1 MLKQNVMN
9 MKRILVP
16 VDFSKEAECAAKV
29 AASIA
34 RKTGAEIYLL
44 HMLEL
49 PVATIDPAEMT
60 SVSSEPQTIYFM
72 KMAREKFQKF
82 EQLPFFRGIKVV
94 ENIQFHHAF
103 AGIIEES
110 KRQKIDLIV
119 MGSQGASGLKE
130 MFIGSNTEKVVRR
143 SEVPVLVIKQG
154 TDDFKVEDIVFGS
167 DFSLENKKSFQ
178 RVIDFAKIFG
188 ARIHLLY
195 VNTIHNF
202 NTTKEVEKRMEEFV
216 ADFDMPTFTKN
227 IYNDI
232 SIENGILTFAREMEA
247 DLIAL
252 NTHGRSGLS
261 QLFNGSIGQELT
273 NHALRPV
280 ITFKI

>member
-1 MLKQNVMN
+1 

-16 VDFSKEAECAAKV
+16 VDFSKEAESAARV

-34 RKTGAEIYLL
+34 KKTGSEIFLV

-49 PVATIDPAEMT
+49 PVTTIDPAEMNT
-60 SVSSEPQTIYFM
+60 MSSEPQIIYFM
-72 KMAREKFQKF
+72 KLAHQKF
-82 EQLPFFRGIKVV
+82 EKFKKLPFFKGLTVV
-94 ENIQFHHAF
+94 ETIQFQHAF
-103 AGIIEES
+103 SGIINES
-110 KRQKIDLIV
+110 EKNNIDLIV
-119 MGSQGASGLKE
+119 MGSQGASGLQE

-143 SEVPVLVIKQG
+143 SNVPVLVIK
-154 TDDFKVEDIVFGS
+154 TSVKDFVVKDIIFAS
-167 DFSLENKKSFQ
+167 DFNNESKSTFH
-178 RVIDFAKIFG
+178 RVINFAELFDAK
-188 ARIHLLY
+188 IHLLY
-195 VNTIHNF
+195 INTIHNF
-202 NTTKEVEKRMEEFV
+202 NTTKNIESRIARFMEDFEFSNY
-216 ADFDMPTFTKN
+216 TKN

-232 SIENGILTFAREMEA
+232 SIEKGILSFARDIDA

-261 QLFNGSIGQELT
+261 QLFNGSVGQELA

>member
-1 MLKQNVMN
+1 

-34 RKTGAEIYLL
+34 KRTGSEIYLV

-49 PVATIDPAEMT
+49 PVTTIDPAEMNT
-60 SVSSEPQTIYFM
+60 IGSEPQIIYFM
-72 KMAREKFQKF
+72 KLAHDKFDKF
-82 EQLPFFRGIKVV
+82 KQLPFFKGLRVI
-94 ENIQFHHAF
+94 ESIQFQHAF
-103 AGIIEES
+103 SGIISES
-110 KRQKIDLIV
+110 EKNMIDLIV
-119 MGSQGASGLKE
+119 MGSQGASGLQE

-143 SEVPVLVIKQG
+143 SKVPVLVIKKG
-154 TDDFKVEDIVFGS
+154 VDDFVVKDMIFAS
-167 DFSLENKKSFQ
+167 DFNKESKSTFH
-178 RVIDFAKIFG
+178 RVISFAELFDAK
-188 ARIHLLY
+188 IHLLY
-195 VNTIHNF
+195 INTIHNF
-202 NTTKEVEKRMEEFV
+202 NTTKNIESRMANFMD
-216 ADFDMPTFTKN
+216 DFDFNNYTTN

-232 SIENGILTFAREMEA
+232 SIEKGILSYARDIDA

-261 QLFNGSIGQELT
+261 QLFNGSIGQELA

-280 ITFKI
+280 ITFKL

>member
-1 MLKQNVMN
+1 

-16 VDFSKEAECAAKV
+16 VDFSKEAECAAKT
-29 AASIA
+29 AAIIA
-34 RKTGAEIYLL
+34 KKTGSEIYLL

-49 PVATIDPAEMT
+49 PVNTIDPAEMT
-60 SVSSEPQTIYFM
+60 SIRSEPQIIYFM
-72 KMAREKFQKF
+72 KLAHQKF
-82 EQLPFFRGIKVV
+82 DKFKKLPFFDGIKTIESV
-94 ENIQFHHAF
+94 QFHHAF
-103 AGIIEES
+103 SGIISES
-110 KRQKIDLIV
+110 EKNNIDLIV
-119 MGSQGASGLKE
+119 MGSQGASGLQE

-143 SEVPVLVIKQG
+143 SNIPVLVVKKGSDNFKIK
-154 TDDFKVEDIVFGS
+154 DIVFAS
-167 DFSLENKKSFQ
+167 DFSSECKKTFQ
-178 RVIDFAKIFG
+178 NVLDFANVFK
-188 ARIHLLY
+188 AKIHLLY

-202 NTTKEVEKRMEEFV
+202 NTTPAIEEKIENFV
-216 ADFDMPTFTKN
+216 KDFDLGDYTRR
-227 IYNDI
+227 IYNEI
-232 SIENGILTFAREMEA
+232 SIEKGILSYARDIDA

>member
-1 MLKQNVMN
+1 

-16 VDFSKEAECAAKV
+16 IDFSQEAEGAARV
-29 AASIA
+29 AARIA
-34 RKTGAEIYLL
+34 RRTGSEIYLL

-49 PVATIDPAEMT
+49 PVNTIDPTEMST
-60 SVSSEPQTIYFM
+60 IISEPQAIYFM
-72 KMAREKFQKF
+72 KLAHEKFDKF
-82 EQLPFFRGIKVV
+82 KKLPFFDGIKVIESV
-94 ENIQFHHAF
+94 QFHYAF
-103 AGIIEES
+103 RGIIKETE
-110 KRQKIDLIV
+110 KFDIDMIV
-119 MGSQGASGLKE
+119 MGSQGASGLQE

-143 SEVPVLVIKQG
+143 SKVPVLVIKEG
-154 TDDFKVEDIVFGS
+154 NDNFDIKKIVFAS
-167 DFSLENKKSFQ
+167 NFNDECKKTFQKVLDFTNLFRAELS
-178 RVIDFAKIFG
+178 
-188 ARIHLLY
+188 LLY

-202 NTTKEVEKRMEEFV
+202 NTTRAIEERMS
-216 ADFDMPTFTKN
+216 DFIKDFKMCKCTKN
-227 IYNDI
+227 IYNDV
-232 SIENGILTFAREMEA
+232 SIENGILSFSREMDA

>member
-1 MLKQNVMN
+1 

-34 RKTGAEIYLL
+34 RRTGSEIYLV

-49 PVATIDPAEMT
+49 PVTTIDPAEMNT
-60 SVSSEPQTIYFM
+60 IGSEPQIIYFM
-72 KMAREKFQKF
+72 KLAHEKFDKF
-82 EQLPFFRGIKVV
+82 KQLPFFEGLRVI
-94 ENIQFHHAF
+94 ESIQFQHAF
-103 AGIIEES
+103 SGIIAES
-110 KRQKIDLIV
+110 EKNMIDLIV
-119 MGSQGASGLKE
+119 MGSQGASGLQE

-143 SEVPVLVIKQG
+143 SKVPVLVIKKG
-154 TDDFKVEDIVFGS
+154 VDDFAVKDMIFAS
-167 DFSLENKKSFQ
+167 DFNKESKSTFH
-178 RVIDFAKIFG
+178 RVISFAELFDAK
-188 ARIHLLY
+188 IHLLY
-195 VNTIHNF
+195 INTIHNF
-202 NTTKEVEKRMEEFV
+202 NTTKNIESRIANFMD
-216 ADFDMPTFTKN
+216 DFDFTNYTTN

-232 SIENGILTFAREMEA
+232 SIEKGILSYARDIDA

-261 QLFNGSIGQELT
+261 QLFNGSIGQELA

-280 ITFKI
+280 ITFKL

>member
-1 MLKQNVMN
+1 

-16 VDFSKEAECAAKV
+16 VDFSKEAESAARV

-34 RKTGAEIYLL
+34 KKTGSEIFLV

-49 PVATIDPAEMT
+49 PVTTIDPAEMNT
-60 SVSSEPQTIYFM
+60 ISSEPQIIYFM
-72 KMAREKFQKF
+72 KLAHEKFDKF
-82 EQLPFFRGIKVV
+82 KKLPFFKGLTVV
-94 ENIQFHHAF
+94 ETIQFQHAF
-103 AGIIEES
+103 SGIINES
-110 KRQKIDLIV
+110 EKNKIDLIV
-119 MGSQGASGLKE
+119 MGSQGASGLQE

-143 SEVPVLVIKQG
+143 SKIPVLVIKK
-154 TDDFKVEDIVFGS
+154 DVEELDVKDLIFAS
-167 DFSLENKKSFQ
+167 DFNKESKSTFQ
-178 RVIDFAKIFG
+178 RVINFANLFEAK
-188 ARIHLLY
+188 IHLLY
-195 VNTIHNF
+195 INTIHNF
-202 NTTKEVEKRMEEFV
+202 NTTKNIESRIENFMK
-216 ADFDMPTFTKN
+216 DFDYSNYTKN

-232 SIENGILTFAREMEA
+232 SIEKGILSFARDIDA

-261 QLFNGSIGQELT
+261 QLFNGSIGLELA

>member
-1 MLKQNVMN
+1 

-16 VDFSKEAECAAKV
+16 VDFSKEAECAARI
-29 AASIA
+29 AANIA
-34 RKTGAEIYLL
+34 KKTGSEIYLL

-49 PVATIDPAEMT
+49 PVNTIDPAELT
-60 SVSSEPQTIYFM
+60 NIRSEPQIIYFM
-72 KMAREKFQKF
+72 KLAHEKFDAFKK
-82 EQLPFFRGIKVV
+82 LPFFKGLKVIESV
-94 ENIQFHHAF
+94 QFHFAF
-103 AGIIEES
+103 AGIINES
-110 KRQKIDLIV
+110 EKNNIDLIV
-119 MGSQGASGLKE
+119 MGSQGASGLQE

-143 SEVPVLVIKQG
+143 SKVPVLVVKRSA
-154 TDDFKVEDIVFGS
+154 DDFKINNIIFAS
-167 DFSLENKKSFQ
+167 DYNIESKKTFQ
-178 RVIDFAKIFG
+178 KVIDFADIFN
-188 ARIHLLY
+188 ATLHLLY

-202 NTTKEVEKRMEEFV
+202 NTTRSIESKIDGFV
-216 ADFDMPTFTKN
+216 KGFKIGKYTRR

-232 SIENGILTFAREMEA
+232 SIEKGILSYGRDIEA

-261 QLFNGSIGQELT
+261 QLFNGSIGQELA

>member
-1 MLKQNVMN
+1 

-16 VDFSKEAECAAKV
+16 IDFSQEAENAAKV

-34 RKTGAEIYLL
+34 RRTGGEIYLL

-49 PVATIDPAEMT
+49 PVNTIDPAEMNT
-60 SVSSEPQTIYFM
+60 MSTEPQIIYFM
-72 KMAREKFQKF
+72 KLAHKRFEKFKA
-82 EQLPFFRGIKVV
+82 LPFFEDLKVIESV
-94 ENIQFHHAF
+94 QFHQTF
-103 AGIIEES
+103 SGIIDES
-110 KRQKIDLIV
+110 KKHEIDLIV
-119 MGSQGASGLKE
+119 MGSQGASGLQE

-143 SEVPVLVIKQG
+143 SEIPVLVIK
-154 TDDFKVEDIVFGS
+154 TDIDEFKIDHMVFAS
-167 DFSLENKKSFQ
+167 DFTKECEHSFDK
-178 RVIDFAKIFG
+178 VINIANLYDAVV
-188 ARIHLLY
+188 HLLY

-202 NTTKEVEKRMEEFV
+202 STTKSINKRIDDFIS
-216 ADFDMPTFTKN
+216 DFDMPKYTKS

-232 SIENGILTFAREMEA
+232 SIEKGILSYAREVEA
-247 DLIAL
+247 DLITL

-280 ITFKI
+280 MTIKIK